1 MAIIHE
7 MTLVFIIISGLNV
20 QKGLRTT
27 KKFRILLSYEYLDS
41 ILMTNAM
48 NPTYTDQQIIA
59 AIQNGADTRD
69 KVFAYLYQNAELRN
83 KAFSKITKMVSD
95 QEKAE
100 DIFTD
105 SLIAFV
111 RAVRYNKYKGDSSLS
126 TYFVGICQLQ
136 CLRHLQQR
144 QQSRKKEER
153 LNEALIHQVEQ
164 EYRLEASFF
173 LETQRRY
180 EARLTR
186 RIYRQL
192 SDTCR
197 KYFRQKHWQG
207 KKISEMADV
216 NEVKNQSVKN
226 TLSRCYKKLR
236 EIILNDPEAME
247 QIKLNY
253 GQL

>member
-1 MAIIHE
+1 
-7 MTLVFIIISGLNV
+7 
-20 QKGLRTT
+20 
-27 KKFRILLSYEYLDS
+27 
-41 ILMTNAM
+41 M
-48 NPTYTDQQIIA
+48 NPTYTDQQIIS
-59 AIQNGADTRD
+59 AIKSGSDTRD
-69 KVFAYLYQNAELRN
+69 KVFAYLYQNVELRN
-83 KAFSKITKMVSD
+83 KAFAKITKMVAD

-105 SLIAFV
+105 SLIELI
-111 RAVRYNKYKGDSSLS
+111 RAVRYNKYRGDSSLS
-126 TYFVGICQLQ
+126 TYFVGICHFQ
-136 CLRHLQQR
+136 CLRYLQQKQR
-144 QQSRKKEER
+144 SQKKEEM
-153 LNEALIHQVEQ
+153 LNDALIREIEQEHQVD
-164 EYRLEASFF
+164 ADFF
-173 LETQRRY
+173 LKTQRRY

-197 KYFRQKHWQG
+197 QYFRQKHWKG
-207 KKISEMADV
+207 KKISEIAAE

-253 GQL
+253 GKL